1 MRRFTC
7 RPSRETTK
15 AWPDG
20 HPKLG
25 KVHPAV
31 LSNSQVGVE
40 FLTHSRDRVVNYPK
54 ILIGCICVMAPL
66 AFADALSTPSV
77 KPANAETSEA
87 DYLADVPTVISVS
100 RLAQTLDD
108 TPGALTILNRDFIHM
123 TGARSVVD
131 VLRFVPGFQTTSSF
145 ETDAPMATYHGR
157 SDDWANRI
165 QVLVA
170 GRSVYSGL
178 LQGSAGIGW
187 QTLALNDIERIE
199 VLRGSNSA
207 TYGARAFL
215 GVVNIVSRDVRETTG
230 ISASVTRGENSVADV
245 GMRVGWTAGDASFR
259 LSADSVSDDGLQ
271 GAFGKNHTERLNLS
285 SHWNLE
291 QGTELDLR
299 AGGVGIYAGRG
310 SFQPDQYGNPTRM
323 WFQGSQFVQAD
334 WRSALNDSQDLAISA
349 SHTGNVARDRF
360 PYLTPG
366 PYYLAPIDF
375 SGDETVD
382 TLTAQHTVR
391 ISPSLRGVW
400 GAEWRREKVVSRSQ
414 FDQLGGVSTDFYRLF
429 GSAEWRLSDALL
441 LNAGA
446 LAERSDIAGGSLS
459 PRLMLNWH
467 LLPGHTLRAGMST
480 AFRPP
485 SAFEKFGQVQY
496 YDAQGNNPTGYYS
509 FNNGTLFSEK
519 LLSRELGYHFAPG
532 ESGVSG
538 DVRVFSEHISD
549 GITATTVANVPPN
562 PPRTTLNGQ
571 DYRIDGV
578 ELQADWALS
587 PATRVFLA
595 QTWTS
600 IAVNASPGGGS
611 TWFRTEHGA
620 PRYAASLTLM
630 HSFAQGLHLSLMH
643 QVADDVALMSI
654 SDSPWLF
661 SMQRTDVRLA
671 QDLRIAGKKA
681 ELSFVLQNLGEPYQ
695 DGDWKFRFNRRALV
709 SLKFED

>member
-1 MRRFTC
+1 M
-7 RPSRETTK
+7 
-15 AWPDG
+15 
-20 HPKLG
+20 
-25 KVHPAV
+25 
-31 LSNSQVGVE
+31 
-40 FLTHSRDRVVNYPK
+40 NYPK
-54 ILIGCICVMAPL
+54 FLIGSICVFSQL
-66 AFADALSTPSV
+66 AFADVP
-77 KPANAETSEA
+77 PAETTKHTRAGTSES
-87 DYLADVPTVISVS
+87 DYLSDVPTVISVS

-108 TPGALTILNRDFIHM
+108 TPGALTILDHDFIRM

-145 ETDAPMATYHGR
+145 ETDAPITTYHGR

-165 QVLVA
+165 QVLVD

-187 QTLALNDIERIE
+187 QTLALDDIERIE

-215 GVVNIVSRDVRETTG
+215 GVVNIVSRDARETTG
-230 ISASVTRGENSVADV
+230 TSASVTRGENAVADI
-245 GMRVGWTAGDASFR
+245 GMRVGWSSGDANFR

-285 SHWNLE
+285 SHWTL
-291 QGTELDLR
+291 QHGAELDLR

-310 SFQPDQYGNPTRM
+310 SVLPDEYGNPARM
-323 WFQGSQFVQAD
+323 RFQGSQFVQAD
-334 WRSALNDSQDLAISA
+334 WRATLDDAQDLSISA
-349 SHTGNVARDRF
+349 SHTENVEHDSFPFLAHLVLPFGGTLVDFYGAPVEFGGNE
-360 PYLTPG
+360 Y
-366 PYYLAPIDF
+366 I
-375 SGDETVD
+375 D
-382 TLTAQHTVR
+382 TLTAQHTIR
-391 ISPSLRGVW
+391 FSPTLRGVW
-400 GAEWRREKVVSRSQ
+400 GAELRRERIVSVPQ
-414 FDQLGGVSTDFYRLF
+414 FDQLGGVTTDFTRVF
-429 GSAEWRLSDALL
+429 GSAEWRLNDALL

-446 LAERSDIAGGSLS
+446 LGEHSTIAGDSLS
-459 PRLMLNWH
+459 PRVMLNWH

-496 YDAQGNNPTGYYS
+496 YDLSRQYATGYFSY
-509 FNNGTLFSEK
+509 NNGTLISEK
-519 LLSRELGYHFAPG
+519 LLSRELGYHMAPR
-532 ESGVSG
+532 EAAVSA

-549 GITATTVANVPPN
+549 GITATTDRNGIGL
-562 PPRTTLNGQ
+562 PPRTTLNGD
-571 DYRIDGV
+571 DYRIEGV
-578 ELQADWALS
+578 ELQADWAPS
-587 PATRVFLA
+587 PATRLFLT

-611 TWFRTEHGA
+611 TRFRTEHGA

-630 HSFAQGLHLSLMH
+630 HSFAQDLHLSLMH

-695 DGDWKFRFNRRALV
+695 DGDWKFRFNRRAMA

>member
-1 MRRFTC
+1 M
-7 RPSRETTK
+7 
-15 AWPDG
+15 
-20 HPKLG
+20 
-25 KVHPAV
+25 
-31 LSNSQVGVE
+31 LSNSRVGVA
-40 FLTHSRDRVVNYPK
+40 FLALSRDRVVNYPK
-54 ILIGCICVMAPL
+54 ILIGCICVLAHM
-66 AFADALSTPSV
+66 AFADVLTASPV
-77 KPANAETSEA
+77 KPAGAGTSES
-87 DYLADVPTVISVS
+87 DYLSDVPTVISVS
-100 RLAQTLDD
+100 RLAQTLED
-108 TPGALTILNRDFIHM
+108 TPGALTILDRDFIHM

-145 ETDAPMATYHGR
+145 ETDAPMAAYHGR

-165 QVLVA
+165 QVLVD

-178 LQGSAGIGW
+178 LQGSAGMGW
-187 QTLALNDIERIE
+187 QTLALDDIERIE

-230 ISASVTRGENSVADV
+230 PAASVTAGENAIADV
-245 GMRVGWTAGDASFR
+245 GVRIGWTTGDASFR

-271 GAFGKNHTERLNLS
+271 GAFGKNHTERLNLA
-285 SHWNLE
+285 SHWELE
-291 QGTELDLR
+291 HGADLDVR

-310 SFQPDQYGNPTRM
+310 SQLPGEYGNPARM

-349 SHTGNVARDRF
+349 SHTENVARDKF
-360 PYLTPG
+360 AYLMPG
-366 PYYLAPIDF
+366 TYYLAPIDF
-375 SGDETVD
+375 SGDETVN

-391 ISPSLRGVW
+391 ISTSLRGVW
-400 GAEWRREKVVSRSQ
+400 GAEWRQEKIVSRSQ
-414 FDQLGGVSTDFYRLF
+414 FDQLGGFSTDFYRLF

-446 LAERSDIAGGSLS
+446 LAENSNIAGNSLS
-459 PRLMLNWH
+459 PRVMLNWH

-485 SAFEKFGQVQY
+485 SAFEKFGQIQY

-509 FNNGTLFSEK
+509 FNNGTLVSEK
-519 LLSRELGYHFAPG
+519 LFSRELGYHFAPPD
-532 ESGVSG
+532 SGLSA
-538 DVRVFSEHISD
+538 DVRVFNEHITD
-549 GITATTVANVPPN
+549 GITGTTGLQPI
-562 PPRTTLNGQ
+562 TTLNGQ
-571 DYRIDGV
+571 NYRIDGV
-578 ELQADWALS
+578 EWQGQWNLD
-587 PATRVFLA
+587 PATRLFLT

-600 IAVNASPGGGS
+600 MAVDASPGGGS
-611 TWFRTEHGA
+611 TKFRTEHGA

-630 HSFAQGLHLSLMH
+630 HNVAQGLHLSLMH

-654 SDSPWLF
+654 SNSPWLF

-671 QDLRIAGKKA
+671 QEFRMAGKKA
-681 ELSFVLQNLGEPYQ
+681 ELSFVVQNLGDAYQ
-695 DGDWKFRFNRRALV
+695 DGDWKFRFNRRAMV

>member
-1 MRRFTC
+1 VN
-7 RPSRETTK
+7 
-15 AWPDG
+15 
-20 HPKLG
+20 HPKL
-25 KVHPAV
+25 
-31 LSNSQVGVE
+31 
-40 FLTHSRDRVVNYPK
+40 
-54 ILIGCICVMAPL
+54 LIGSLCVLAHL
-66 AFADALSTPSV
+66 AFAEVPSAPPV
-77 KPANAETSEA
+77 RTNSARTSES
-87 DYLADVPTVISVS
+87 DYLSELPTVISVS

-108 TPGALTILNRDFIHM
+108 TPGALTILERDFIRM

-165 QVLVA
+165 QVLVD

-187 QTLALNDIERIE
+187 QTLALDDIERIE

-215 GVVNIVSRDVRETTG
+215 GVVNIISRDVRETVG
-230 ISASVTRGENSVADV
+230 QSASVTRGENAVSDV
-245 GMRVGWTAGDASFR
+245 GARIGWSAGDASFR
-259 LSADSVSDDGLQ
+259 LSADSVSDDGLK
-271 GAFGKNHTERLNLS
+271 GAFGRNHTERLNLS
-285 SHWNLE
+285 SHWDLE
-291 QGTELDLR
+291 HGADLNVR

-310 SFQPDQYGNPTRM
+310 EIGNIEGNSARM
-323 WFQGSQFVQAD
+323 WFMGSQFVQAD
-334 WRSALNDSQDLAISA
+334 WRNALNDSQDLAISA
-349 SHTGNVARDRF
+349 SHTENVDRDQF
-360 PYLTPG
+360 AYLTPG

-375 SGDETVD
+375 SGNETVD

-391 ISPSLRGVW
+391 FSPSLRGVW
-400 GAEWRREKVVSRSQ
+400 GAEWRREKIVSSSQ
-414 FDQLGGVSTDFYRLF
+414 FDQLGGLSTDFYRVF
-429 GSAEWRLSDALL
+429 GSAECRLRDALL

-446 LAERSDIAGGSLS
+446 LAEHSTIAGDSLS
-459 PRLMLNWH
+459 PRVMLNWH
-467 LLPGHTLRAGMST
+467 LMPGHTLRAGMST

-509 FNNGTLFSEK
+509 FNNGTLISEK
-519 LLSRELGYHFAPG
+519 LFSRELGYHFAQR
-532 ESGVSG
+532 ESALSG
-538 DVRVFSEHISD
+538 DVRVFSERISD
-549 GITATTVANVPPN
+549 GITATTSANGPGYA
-562 PPRTTLNGQ
+562 PRTTLNGQ

-578 ELQADWALS
+578 ELQGQWNLGA
-587 PATRVFLA
+587 ATRLHLA
-595 QTWTS
+595 QSWTT

-630 HSFAQGLHLSLMH
+630 HSFAQGLHLSVMH
-643 QVADDVALMSI
+643 QQADDVALMSI
-654 SDSPWLF
+654 SDNPWLF

-681 ELSFVLQNLGEPYQ
+681 ELSFVLQNLGQPYQ
-695 DGDWKFRFNRRALV
+695 DGDWKFQFNRRALV
-709 SLKFED
+709 SLKFEN